1 MLYQHRLIQ
10 FTSLV
15 YLPALAI
22 LEWWR
27 EVVAYKRLL
36 FALALFAESME

>member
-1 MLYQHRLIQ
+1 MFYQHKLIQ
-10 FTSLV
+10 FNPLI

-22 LEWWR
+22 LEGWR

-36 FALALFAESME
+36 FTLALFAESME